1 MEKRE
6 VGTGGGGKELLLEKL
21 TLALDCL
28 MKLPTRNRGP
38 REARDRTF
46 LSWTGLELQA
56 GSGHQQEHQP
66 LLIEKQP
73 WHLGGAMPGRDQGS
87 LQAISEPT
95 LGALGAEAVLGSE
108 EFW

>member
-6 VGTGGGGKELLLEKL
+6 VGTGSGGKEFLLEKL
-21 TLALDCL
+21 PPALGCL
-28 MKLPTRNRGP
+28 VKLPTRSRGP

-73 WHLGGAMPGRDQGS
+73 WHLAGAMPGRDQLS
-87 LQAISEPT
+87 L
-95 LGALGAEAVLGSE
+95 
-108 EFW
+108 

>member
-6 VGTGGGGKELLLEKL
+6 VGTAGGGKELLLEKL
-21 TLALDCL
+21 TLALGCL
-28 MKLPTRNRGP
+28 MKLPTRSRGP
-38 REARDRTF
+38 RGARDRTF

-66 LLIEKQP
+66 LLIEKQS
-73 WHLGGAMPGRDQGS
+73 WHLGGAMPRRDQGR
-87 LQAISEPT
+87 LRAISEPI
-95 LGALGAEAVLGSE
+95 LGTSGAEALLGSK

>member
-21 TLALDCL
+21 PPALGCL
-28 MKLPTRNRGP
+28 VKLPTRSKGP
-38 REARDRTF
+38 REVRDRTF

-73 WHLGGAMPGRDQGS
+73 WHLAGAMPGSYQGS
-87 LQAISEPT
+87 L
-95 LGALGAEAVLGSE
+95 
-108 EFW
+108 